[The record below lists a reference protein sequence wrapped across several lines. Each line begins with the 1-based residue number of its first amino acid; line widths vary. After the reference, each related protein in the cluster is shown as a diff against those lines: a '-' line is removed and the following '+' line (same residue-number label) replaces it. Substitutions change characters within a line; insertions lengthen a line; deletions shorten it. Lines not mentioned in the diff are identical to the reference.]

1 MGERSGPLIGLKI
14 IELAGIGPGPFCAML
29 LADLGATVLRVDRPD
44 PPQLGI
50 KRPLRYDLLRRS
62 RETLSLDLKS
72 PEARELL
79 LQLAEQADGLIEG
92 FRPGVAERLGLG
104 PDDLLGRNP
113 RIVYGRITG
122 WGQSGPMSQTA
133 GHDIN
138 YLALTGA
145 LAMFGDPAA
154 PPSAP
159 LNLLGDYSG
168 GGLYLALGML
178 AGLMSAQR
186 DGHGQVVDTAIVDGV
201 GSLMTT
207 FHGMLAANMLRPE
220 RGANVLDGGAYYYG
234 CYACADGRYV
244 AVGPIEPK
252 FHAQMLAKLG
262 ISTEGFPDQDD
273 EKRWPEA
280 RARMAEIFRTRP
292 RDHWAEVFDGSDA
305 CVSPV
310 LTLAEAATHPQAVE
324 RSSFVEVDG
333 VVQPAPAP
341 RFSRTPAGTPSA
353 PCPPDNDSAL
363 AGWLDTGEI
372 ERLRAKGTIA

>member
-1 MGERSGPLIGLKI
+1 MGERSGPLRGLKI

-29 LADLGATVLRVDRPD
+29 LADLGATVLRIEKPD

-50 KRPLRYDLLRRS
+50 QRPLRYDLLRRS
-62 RETLSLDLKS
+62 RETLSLDLKA

-79 LQLAEQADGLIEG
+79 LRLAEQADGLIEG
-92 FRPGVAERLGLG
+92 FRPGVAERIGLG

-122 WGQSGPMSQTA
+122 WGQAGPMAQTA

-145 LAMFGDPAA
+145 LAMFGDPGA
-154 PPSAP
+154 PPAPP

-168 GGLYLALGML
+168 GGLYLAIGML

-186 DGHGQVVDTAIVDGV
+186 DGQGQVVDAAIVDGV

-207 FHGMLAANMLRPE
+207 FHGMLAASMLRPE
-220 RGANVLDGGAYYYG
+220 RGANILDGGAYYYG

-252 FHAQMLAKLG
+252 FHAQMLARLG
-262 ISTEGFPDQDD
+262 I
-273 EKRWPEA
+273 
-280 RARMAEIFRTRP
+280 
-292 RDHWAEVFDGSDA
+292 
-305 CVSPV
+305 
-310 LTLAEAATHPQAVE
+310 
-324 RSSFVEVDG
+324 
-333 VVQPAPAP
+333 
-341 RFSRTPAGTPSA
+341 
-353 PCPPDNDSAL
+353 
-363 AGWLDTGEI
+363 
-372 ERLRAKGTIA
+372 